1 MKLTSEANC
10 DKWFILF
17 LHRVFYICNMPNW
30 FIILLLSSVSLLV
43 FCLVIAFIIERR
55 LAKSPNIGN
64 LSIFLLGSVSS
75 RMFLLGL

>member
-1 MKLTSEANC
+1 
-10 DKWFILF
+10 
-17 LHRVFYICNMPNW
+17 MPNW

-43 FCLVIAFIIERR
+43 FCLVIAFVIER

-75 RMFLLGL
+75 RTFLLGL